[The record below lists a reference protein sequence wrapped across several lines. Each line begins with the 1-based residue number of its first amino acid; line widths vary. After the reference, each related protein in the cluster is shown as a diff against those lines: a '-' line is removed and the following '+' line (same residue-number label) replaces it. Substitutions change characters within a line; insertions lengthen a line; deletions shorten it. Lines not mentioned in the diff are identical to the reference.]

1 MYDNLLRKLLISCIF
16 IMSGAFSLP
25 ANAQHYYFDD
35 ALQVSPLV
43 VHAAAY
49 SFGMKG
55 KTAVSDRL
63 CIGAIAL
70 ATDELLVQGLK
81 HVVDERR
88 PDDSDLNSF
97 PSGHSA
103 RAFCGASLLFHE
115 YKNDNM
121 WVACSG
127 YALATLTGVLRVCH
141 DRHYTHDVLAGAA
154 IGMASTEFAYW
165 IFPKL
170 KQSRSNKNQGP
181 KYKTTLIP
189 TPYYIYKGAGMSLA
203 INF

>member
-115 YKNDNM
+115 YKNDNS
-121 WVACSG
+121 VGGLLGVCACDVSRECSVCVTTG
-127 YALATLTGVLRVCH
+127 IILTMFLPVLR
-141 DRHYTHDVLAGAA
+141 
-154 IGMASTEFAYW
+154 
-165 IFPKL
+165 
-170 KQSRSNKNQGP
+170 
-181 KYKTTLIP
+181 
-189 TPYYIYKGAGMSLA
+189 
-203 INF
+203 